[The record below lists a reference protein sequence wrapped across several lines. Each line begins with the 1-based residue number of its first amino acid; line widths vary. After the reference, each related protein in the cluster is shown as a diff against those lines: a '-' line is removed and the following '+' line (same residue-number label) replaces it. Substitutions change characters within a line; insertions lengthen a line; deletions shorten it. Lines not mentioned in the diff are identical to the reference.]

1 MDKIEK
7 LEILKEINSRKFAY
21 ELLEKLSFK
30 NLNFSE
36 LFKTLNMKNNN
47 DLGRVLRYLS
57 GKNFVTKDK
66 LGKYELTENGRLGL
80 EMVDFALHGNYTCDL
95 ETENNEKLKKRYHDL
110 IDKISEIQYINGIY
124 KQVLFQSSDV
134 VFSSFPVGI

>member
-95 ETENNEKLKKRYHDL
+95 
-110 IDKISEIQYINGIY
+110 
-124 KQVLFQSSDV
+124 
-134 VFSSFPVGI
+134 